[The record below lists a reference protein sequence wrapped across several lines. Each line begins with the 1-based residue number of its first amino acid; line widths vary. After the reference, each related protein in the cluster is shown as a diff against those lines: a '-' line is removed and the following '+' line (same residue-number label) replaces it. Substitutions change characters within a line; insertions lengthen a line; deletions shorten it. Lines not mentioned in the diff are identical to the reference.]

1 MSNTSNSNRSGM
13 SNSNRVGCNTSSNN
27 LAVMADNSST
37 LVNLGRG
44 LLTGSGHDLLAVLG
58 DGGVDDLVVLL
69 MTFLSWGLHV
79 SWVTGLNWNTVAHRG
94 RHSSLGISIVTSISI
109 TSDQES
115 LGESNTKEDRE
126 ELHCLA
132 VFVLRIS

>member
-1 MSNTSNSNRSGM
+1 M

-27 LAVMADNSST
+27 LAVMSNNSST

-44 LLTGSGHDLLAVLG
+44 L
-58 DGGVDDLVVLL
+58 
-69 MTFLSWGLHV
+69 
-79 SWVTGLNWNTVAHRG
+79 NWNTVTHRS
-94 RHSSLGISIVTSISI
+94 RHSSLSISIVTSIGISLWLGLGI
-109 TSDQES
+109 SLTSDQES

-132 VFVLRIS
+132 VFVLRISLPTF